1 MPNGFLDRL
10 TIWMRNGAAACL
22 MGMALVTVVDVV
34 GRAFDHPLFGSEEI
48 VTILA
53 VLAVGLSLPYAHQQR
68 SHIGVELFFRHLPR
82 RGRRVLGT
90 ATLHLSFVLFV
101 LVSWRMWL
109 YGDTM
114 RESGV
119 LSMNL
124 ELPEYLVVYALG
136 VGFVVFALA
145 LGRDLLRSLRDG
157 GEL

>member
-1 MPNGFLDRL
+1 MLSEVLDRL
-10 TIWMRNGAAACL
+10 TIWMRNAAAACL
-22 MGMALVTVVDVV
+22 LGMALVTVTDVV

-53 VLAVGLSLPYAHQQR
+53 VLAVGLSLPYAHQQG
-68 SHIGVELFFRHLPR
+68 SHIGVELVFRTLPKGAR
-82 RGRRVLGT
+82 RILS
-90 ATLHLSFVLFV
+90 ALTLALSFVLFV
-101 LVSWRMWL
+101 LVAWRMWL

-136 VGFVVFALA
+136 IGFVVFALA
-145 LGRDLLRSLRDG
+145 LGRDLLRILRG
-157 GEL
+157 GGVQ